1 MAAQPGREVDS
12 RSHRDHDARTVLPSD
27 LPEMTDI
34 TAESS
39 TRRDV
44 KVIAL
49 VATAHG
55 CSHFYQLVL
64 PPLFPFI
71 TQSLGM
77 DYAEAGLLV
86 ACFYGVSGLAQTPAG
101 FLVDRFGAR
110 RVLLGGLALSATA
123 VALMSLMSGFWVAIP
138 LVVMAGLG
146 NCVFHPANY
155 SILSHTVSKSR
166 MARAYG
172 VHTLSGN
179 IGWAAAPVTMLA
191 LAGVAGWRGALAI
204 AGLAGLGVVL
214 FLVSQSGILD
224 ASRAVRAA
232 PAATFAKAPRASTL
246 SLLMSGPILL
256 CFAYFVLLSV
266 SLTGNQTFMPAAL
279 NQLYGTSLASAGAA
293 LSAYL
298 LAGSLGVLVGGIAA
312 DRTQRHDGIVA
323 AGLLVA
329 ATIMLVVGFVPLADT
344 AIITAVALAGF
355 ASGITTPSRD
365 MLVRGATP
373 PGATGKVFG
382 FVYSGLDLG
391 AAVTPPVLG
400 FFLDQGEPRMV
411 FVLAAAALAL
421 TIATAFR
428 VGKARAARMT
438 RVEAAPAE

>member
-1 MAAQPGREVDS
+1 
-12 RSHRDHDARTVLPSD
+12 
-27 LPEMTDI
+27 MTDI
-34 TAESS
+34 TADSS

-86 ACFYGVSGLAQTPAG
+86 ACFYAVSGLAQTPAG

-110 RVLLGGLALSATA
+110 RVLLGGLALAATA
-123 VALMSLMSGFWVAIP
+123 VALMSLMSSFWVAIP
-138 LVVMAGLG
+138 LVVAAGLG
-146 NCVFHPANY
+146 NCVFHPADY

-224 ASRAVRAA
+224 TGRAMRAA
-232 PAATFAKAPRASTL
+232 PAATFAKTPRASTL
-246 SLLMSGPILL
+246 SLLTSGPILL

-279 NQLYGTSLASAGAA
+279 NQLYGTSLATAGAA

-400 FFLDQGEPRMV
+400 FFLDRGEPRMV
-411 FVLAAAALAL
+411 FVLAATALTL

-428 VGKARAARMT
+428 VGKVRAARMT
-438 RVEAAPAE
+438 RAEPAPAE

>member
-1 MAAQPGREVDS
+1 
-12 RSHRDHDARTVLPSD
+12 
-27 LPEMTDI
+27 MTDI
-34 TAESS
+34 TADSS

-110 RVLLGGLALSATA
+110 RVLLSGLALAATT
-123 VALMSLMSGFWVAIP
+123 VALMSVMSSFWAAIP
-138 LVVMAGLG
+138 LVVIAGLG
-146 NCVFHPANY
+146 NCVFHPADY

-191 LAGVAGWRGALAI
+191 LAGIAGWRGALAI

-214 FLVSQSGILD
+214 FLVTQSGILD
-224 ASRAVRAA
+224 AGRVVRAA
-232 PAATFAKAPRASTL
+232 PPASFAKTPRTSTL

-279 NQLYGTSLASAGAA
+279 NQLYGTSLATAGAA

-323 AGLLVA
+323 MGLLVA
-329 ATIMLVVGFVPLADT
+329 AAILLLVGFVPLADS

-400 FFLDQGEPRMV
+400 FFLDRGEPRMV
-411 FVLAAAALAL
+411 FVLAATALAL

-428 VGKARAARMT
+428 VGKARAARMA
-438 RVEAAPAE
+438 RPEPAPAE

>member
-1 MAAQPGREVDS
+1 
-12 RSHRDHDARTVLPSD
+12 
-27 LPEMTDI
+27 MTDI
-34 TAESS
+34 TADS

-71 TQSLGM
+71 TASLGIGFE
-77 DYAEAGLLV
+77 EAGLLI
-86 ACFYGVSGLAQTPAG
+86 ACFYAASGLAQTPSG

-110 RVLLGGLALSATA
+110 PVLLGGLGLAATS
-123 VALMSLMSGFWVAIP
+123 VTLMSLMPSFWVAIP
-138 LVVMAGLG
+138 LVVLAGLG
-146 NCVFHPANY
+146 NSVFHPADY

-179 IGWAAAPVTMLA
+179 IGWAAAPVSMLS
-191 LAGVAGWRGALAI
+191 LAGFLGWRGALAVAGI
-204 AGLAGLGVVL
+204 SGLAILL
-214 FLVSQSGILD
+214 FLATQSGVL
-224 ASRAVRAA
+224 ASERIPGNTA
-232 PAATFAKAPRASTL
+232 PASVKTPSASTL
-246 SLLMSGPILL
+246 ATLASPPILL

-279 NQLYGTSLASAGAA
+279 NQLYGTSLATAGAA

-298 LAGSLGVLVGGIAA
+298 LAGSLGILMGGVAA
-312 DRTQRHDGIVA
+312 DRSTRHEGIVA

-329 ATIMLVVGFVPLADT
+329 AAIMLVVGFVRLPDP
-344 AIITAVALAGF
+344 AIIAVVALAGF
-355 ASGITTPSRD
+355 ASGSTTPSRD
-365 MLVRGATP
+365 MLVRAATP
-373 PGATGKVFG
+373 AGATGKVFG

-400 FFLDQGEPRMV
+400 LFLDRGEPRMV
-411 FVLAAAALAL
+411 FVLAAVALVL
-421 TIATAFR
+421 TIGTALR
-428 VGKARAARMT
+428 VGKSGASRAPRAGP
-438 RVEAAPAE
+438 APAE

>member
-1 MAAQPGREVDS
+1 
-12 RSHRDHDARTVLPSD
+12 
-27 LPEMTDI
+27 MTDI
-34 TAESS
+34 TADG

-71 TQSLGM
+71 TQSLGIGFE
-77 DYAEAGLLV
+77 EAGLLI
-86 ACFYGVSGLAQTPAG
+86 AFYYATSGLAQTPSG

-110 RVLLGGLALSATA
+110 RVLLSGLALAAISVT
-123 VALMSLMSGFWVAIP
+123 LMSLMPSFWIAVP
-138 LVVMAGLG
+138 LVVLAGFG
-146 NCVFHPANY
+146 NSVFHPADY

-172 VHTLSGN
+172 MHTLAGN
-179 IGWAAAPVTMLA
+179 IGWAAAPLIMPA
-191 LAGVAGWRGALAI
+191 LAAAVGWRGALAVT
-204 AGLAGLGVVL
+204 GVMGLGVVL
-214 FLVSQSGILD
+214 CLASQSGVL
-224 ASRAVRAA
+224 ASGRISRPAVAAVAA
-232 PAATFAKAPRASTL
+232 PLRARSLALLAST
-246 SLLMSGPILL
+246 PILL

-279 NQLYGTSLASAGAA
+279 NQLYGTPLATANAA

-298 LAGSLGVLVGGIAA
+298 LAGSLGILAGGIAA
-312 DRTQRHDGIVA
+312 DRTARHAGIVA
-323 AGLLVA
+323 AGLLGA
-329 ATIMLVVGFVPLADT
+329 AVITLLVGFVQLPDP
-344 AIITAVALAGF
+344 AIIAAVALAGF
-355 ASGITTPSRD
+355 ASGSTTPSRD

-373 PGATGKVFG
+373 AGATGKVFG

-400 FFLDQGEPRMV
+400 FFIDRGEPRMV
-411 FVLAAAALAL
+411 FLLSAAALVL

-428 VGKARAARMT
+428 VGKERAART
-438 RVEAAPAE
+438 ARLEAALAE

>member
-1 MAAQPGREVDS
+1 
-12 RSHRDHDARTVLPSD
+12 
-27 LPEMTDI
+27 MTDI
-34 TAESS
+34 TADS

-71 TQSLGM
+71 TASLGIGFE
-77 DYAEAGLLV
+77 EAGLLM
-86 ACFYGVSGLAQTPAG
+86 ACFYAASGLAQTPSG

-110 RVLLGGLALSATA
+110 RVLLSGLGLGATS
-123 VALMSLMSGFWVAIP
+123 VTLMSLMPSFWAAIP
-138 LVVMAGLG
+138 LVVLAGFG
-146 NCVFHPANY
+146 NSVFHPADY
-155 SILSHTVSKSR
+155 SILSQTVSKSR

-179 IGWAAAPVTMLA
+179 IGWAAAPVTVLSLA
-191 LAGVAGWRGALAI
+191 SVVGWRGALAVTGTS
-204 AGLAGLGVVL
+204 GLAIVL
-214 FLVSQSGILD
+214 FLTTQSGVL
-224 ASRAVRAA
+224 ASGRLPRSA
-232 PAATFAKAPRASTL
+232 AATSSKPLSASTL
-246 SLLMSGPILL
+246 ALLASPPILL

-279 NQLYGTSLASAGAA
+279 NQLYGTSLGTAGAA

-298 LAGSLGVLVGGIAA
+298 LAGSLGVLLGGLTA
-312 DRTQRHDGIVA
+312 DRSTRHEGIVA
-323 AGLLVA
+323 AGLLA
-329 ATIMLVVGFVPLADT
+329 AAAIMLVIGFVRLPDPALVAV
-344 AIITAVALAGF
+344 VALAGF
-355 ASGITTPSRD
+355 ASGTTTPSRD
-365 MLVRGATP
+365 MLVRAATP

-400 FFLDQGEPRMV
+400 LFLDRGEPQMV
-411 FVLAAAALAL
+411 FVLAAVALAL
-421 TIATAFR
+421 TIGTALR
-428 VGKARAARMT
+428 VGKSRASRPP
-438 RVEAAPAE
+438 RGEPAPAE

>member
-1 MAAQPGREVDS
+1 MMPALFHTSAG
-12 RSHRDHDARTVLPSD
+12 
-27 LPEMTDI
+27 MTDI
-34 TAESS
+34 TADS
-39 TRRDV
+39 TGRDV
-44 KVIAL
+44 KIIGL
-49 VATAHG
+49 VSAAHG

-71 TQSLGM
+71 TQSLGIGFE
-77 DYAEAGLLV
+77 EAGLLV
-86 ACFYGVSGLAQTPAG
+86 AFFYATSGLAQTPAG

-110 RVLLGGLALSATA
+110 RVLLSGLTLSAAT
-123 VALMSLMSGFWVAIP
+123 VTLMSLMPSFWVAVP
-138 LVVMAGLG
+138 LVVLAGLG
-146 NCVFHPANY
+146 NSVFHPADY
-155 SILSHTVSKSR
+155 SILSHTVSKAR

-179 IGWAAAPVTMLA
+179 IGWAAAPLTVLGLA
-191 LAGVAGWRGALAI
+191 NFVGWRGALAI
-204 AGLAGLGVVL
+204 TGIAGLGIVA
-214 FLVSQSGILD
+214 FLASQSGVLTS
-224 ASRAVRAA
+224 ARVPRHPA
-232 PAATFAKAPRASTL
+232 PATAARTL
-246 SLLMSGPILL
+246 SPRTLGLLMSPPILL

-279 NQLYGTSLASAGAA
+279 NQLYGTSVATAGAA

-312 DRTQRHDGIVA
+312 DRTARHEGIVA

-329 ATIMLVVGFVPLADT
+329 AAIMLVVGFVALPDA
-344 AIITAVALAGF
+344 AIIAAVALAGF

-373 PGATGKVFG
+373 VGATGKVFG

-400 FFLDQGEPRMV
+400 FFIDRGEPRMV

-428 VGKARAARMT
+428 VGKERTARVARA
-438 RVEAAPAE
+438 EPAPAQ

>member
-1 MAAQPGREVDS
+1 
-12 RSHRDHDARTVLPSD
+12 
-27 LPEMTDI
+27 MTDI
-34 TAESS
+34 TADS

-49 VATAHG
+49 VAAAHG

-71 TQSLGM
+71 TQSLGIGFE
-77 DYAEAGLLV
+77 EAGLLV

-110 RVLLGGLALSATA
+110 RVLLGGLALAATT
-123 VALMSLMSGFWVAIP
+123 VTLMSLMPSFWVAIP

-146 NCVFHPANY
+146 NSVFHPADY

-172 VHTLSGN
+172 VHTFSGN
-179 IGWAAAPVTMLA
+179 IGWAAAPITMLP
-191 LAGVAGWRGALAI
+191 LAAVVGWRGALAI
-204 AGLAGLGVVL
+204 AGVTGLGIVL
-214 FLVSQSGILD
+214 FLASQSGVLAAGHAERTTIS
-224 ASRAVRAA
+224 AS
-232 PAATFAKAPRASTL
+232 FAKSPRASTL
-246 SLLMSGPILL
+246 ALLASAPILL
-256 CFAYFVLLSV
+256 CFAYFFLLSV

-279 NQLYGTSLASAGAA
+279 NQLYGTSLATAGVA

-298 LAGSLGVLVGGIAA
+298 ATGSLGIIVGGIAA

-329 ATIMLVVGFVPLADT
+329 AAIMITVGFVPLPDL
-344 AIITAVALAGF
+344 AIVAAVALAGF
-355 ASGITTPSRD
+355 ASGMTTPSRD

-373 PGATGKVFG
+373 AGATGKVFG

-400 FFLDQGEPRMV
+400 FFLDRGEPQMV
-411 FVLAAAALAL
+411 FVLSAAALAL

-428 VGKARAARMT
+428 VGKARAARAT
-438 RVEAAPAE
+438 PHLEPAPAE

>member
-1 MAAQPGREVDS
+1 
-12 RSHRDHDARTVLPSD
+12 
-27 LPEMTDI
+27 MTDI
-34 TAESS
+34 TADS
-39 TRRDV
+39 TQRDV

-49 VATAHG
+49 VAAAHG

-71 TQSLGM
+71 TQSLGIG
-77 DYAEAGLLV
+77 YEEAGLIV
-86 ACFYGVSGLAQTPAG
+86 TFFYATSGLAQTPSG
-101 FLVDRFGAR
+101 FLVDRLGAR
-110 RVLLGGLALSATA
+110 RVLLGGLALAA
-123 VALMSLMSGFWVAIP
+123 VSVTLMGLIPSFWAAIP
-138 LVVMAGLG
+138 LVVLAGFG
-146 NCVFHPANY
+146 NSVFHPADY

-179 IGWAAAPVTMLA
+179 IGWALAPLVMPTLA
-191 LAGVAGWRGALAI
+191 VLLSWRGALAVTGI
-204 AGLAGLGVVL
+204 AGLGIVL
-214 FLVSQSGILD
+214 ALASQSGVL
-224 ASRAVRAA
+224 ASGHVARSAPSAAA
-232 PAATFAKAPRASTL
+232 PKLSASTL
-246 SLLMSGPILL
+246 GLLGSTPILL

-279 NQLYGTSLASAGAA
+279 NQLYGTPIPTANAA

-298 LAGSLGVLVGGIAA
+298 IAGSVGVLLGGIAA
-312 DRTQRHDGIVA
+312 DRTARHDGIVA
-323 AGLLVA
+323 AGLLA
-329 ATIMLVVGFVPLADT
+329 AAAIMLVVGFMALPNP
-344 AIITAVALAGF
+344 AIVSAVALAGF

-400 FFLDQGEPRMV
+400 FFLDRGEPRMV

-421 TIATAFR
+421 TILTAFR
-428 VGKARAARMT
+428 VGKVRAARRA
-438 RVEAAPAE
+438 RVEPAPAD

>member
-1 MAAQPGREVDS
+1 
-12 RSHRDHDARTVLPSD
+12 
-27 LPEMTDI
+27 MTDI
-34 TAESS
+34 TASS
-39 TRRDV
+39 IRRDV

-71 TQSLGM
+71 TQSLGIGFE
-77 DYAEAGLLV
+77 EAGMLI
-86 ACFYGVSGLAQTPAG
+86 ACFYAASGLAQTPSG

-110 RVLLGGLALSATA
+110 RVLLGGLALAAST
-123 VALMSLMSGFWVAIP
+123 VILMSLMQSFWTAIP
-138 LVVMAGLG
+138 LVVLAGLG
-146 NCVFHPANY
+146 NSVFHPADY
-155 SILSHTVSKSR
+155 SILSHTVTKSR

-191 LAGVAGWRGALAI
+191 LAGVVGWRGALVI
-204 AGLAGLGVVL
+204 VGVAGLAVVL
-214 FLVSQSGILD
+214 FLASQSGVL
-224 ASRAVRAA
+224 AFSGRVVRAA
-232 PAATFAKAPRASTL
+232 PSAGASKTLSASTL
-246 SLLMSGPILL
+246 ALLASPPILL

-279 NQLYGTSLASAGAA
+279 NQLYGTSLETAGAA

-298 LAGSLGVLVGGIAA
+298 LAGSLGVLAGGIAA
-312 DRTQRHDGIVA
+312 DRTTRHEGIVA
-323 AGLLVA
+323 LGLLGA
-329 ATIMLVVGFVPLADT
+329 AAMLLTVGFVPLSDP
-344 AIITAVALAGF
+344 AIVAAVALAGF
-355 ASGITTPSRD
+355 ASGTTTPSRD

-373 PGATGKVFG
+373 VGATGKVFG

-400 FFLDQGEPRMV
+400 YFLDRGEPRMV
-411 FVLAAAALAL
+411 FVLAAASLAL
-421 TIATAFR
+421 TIATAIR
-428 VGKARAARMT
+428 VGKARAQRLARA
-438 RVEAAPAE
+438 EAAPAE

>member
-1 MAAQPGREVDS
+1 
-12 RSHRDHDARTVLPSD
+12 
-27 LPEMTDI
+27 MTDI
-34 TAESS
+34 TANSA
-39 TRRDV
+39 RRDV

-71 TQSLGM
+71 TASLGIGFE
-77 DYAEAGLLV
+77 EAGLLI
-86 ACFYGVSGLAQTPAG
+86 ACFYTASGLAQTPSG

-110 RVLLGGLALSATA
+110 PVLLGGLGLAATS
-123 VALMSLMSGFWVAIP
+123 VTLMSLMPSFWVAIP
-138 LVVMAGLG
+138 LVVLAGLG
-146 NCVFHPANY
+146 NSVFHPADY

-179 IGWAAAPVTMLA
+179 IGWAAAPVSMLS
-191 LAGVAGWRGALAI
+191 LAGFLGWRGALAVAGI
-204 AGLAGLGVVL
+204 SGLAILL
-214 FLVSQSGILD
+214 FLATQSGVL
-224 ASRAVRAA
+224 ASERIPGNTA
-232 PAATFAKAPRASTL
+232 PASVKTPSASTL
-246 SLLMSGPILL
+246 ATLASPPILL

-279 NQLYGTSLASAGAA
+279 NQLYGTSLGTAGAA

-298 LAGSLGVLVGGIAA
+298 LAGSLGILAGGVAA
-312 DRTQRHDGIVA
+312 DRSRRHEGIVA

-329 ATIMLVVGFVPLADT
+329 AAIMLLVGFVRLPDPALLV
-344 AIITAVALAGF
+344 AVALAGF
-355 ASGITTPSRD
+355 ASGSTTPSRD
-365 MLVRGATP
+365 MLVRAATP
-373 PGATGKVFG
+373 AGATGKVFG

-400 FFLDQGEPRMV
+400 LFLDRGEPRMV

-421 TIATAFR
+421 TIGTALR
-428 VGKARAARMT
+428 LGKSRASRAP
-438 RVEAAPAE
+438 RVEATPAE